1 MFGSVDYHKAGVDL
15 LRHAGPRRYNELD
28 AVYEHPTSK
37 GKVYIG
43 NLVSAQNKG
52 ILDRHSIKRIVNCQ
66 DTTTENFHEGQAGYQ
81 YYRFPIS
88 HWWREKNM
96 DSPENVL
103 RFFLEPF
110 KWIDAQIE
118 QGHSVLIHCL
128 AGAHRAGSTGVAYC
142 MYANKSGFDET
153 LAIVKSIR
161 PIVDPFGPLE
171 ELLRRLEAG
180 LKKGAVVKKPTRLL
194 ADVGLSPLTSPLSPG
209 GGLAGKPRASLGL
222 RSNLQRVSNGGENP
236 TKKPTS

>member
-1 MFGSVDYHKAGVDL
+1 MVFCTLVHDL
-15 LRHAGPRRYNELD
+15 LPSEAASESDSR
-28 AVYEHPTSK
+28 
-37 GKVYIG
+37 
-43 NLVSAQNKG
+43 
-52 ILDRHSIKRIVNCQ
+52 
-66 DTTTENFHEGQAGYQ
+66 
-81 YYRFPIS
+81 
-88 HWWREKNM
+88 WREKNM

-180 LKKGAVVKKPTRLL
+180 KC
-194 ADVGLSPLTSPLSPG
+194 
-209 GGLAGKPRASLGL
+209 
-222 RSNLQRVSNGGENP
+222 
-236 TKKPTS
+236 